1 MAKARL
7 TKSPGKGSKIDTFH
21 YDIKQVTEEEPP
33 TDNEDDFPKD
43 RVINRKVAI
52 DLYLVKQFSVDPDLP
67 PPAAVTDVSL
77 RLHCPETNDEVIG
90 TDLSAMLTDMR
101 AKLDVRFRIEWKRWF
116 LVRID
121 PSRAYSGNGDGLLLS
136 WEEIQRGVA
145 YDGSVLQR
153 RYDSYASLHANK
165 WKVSTWPKNFIEKGR
180 MLAAIEATEA
190 NERALELAKK
200 QIAELREMLV
210 QRVGPKLIEQT
221 LNTLTGGGN
230 FLLSFDDNES

>member
-1 MAKARL
+1 MAKARISQ
-7 TKSPGKGSKIDTFH
+7 SPGKGSKIDTFH
-21 YDIKQVTEEEPP
+21 YDIKQVTEEEASIS
-33 TDNEDDFPKD
+33 EDEEGSQE

-52 DLYLVKQFSVDPDLP
+52 DLYLVKQFNVDPELP

-77 RLHCPETNDEVIG
+77 RLHCAETNDEVIG
-90 TDLSAMLTDMR
+90 TDLSAMLKDMR

-121 PSRAYSGNGDGLLLS
+121 PARAYSGDGEGLLLS

-153 RYDSYASLHANK
+153 RYQGYGGLHANK

-180 MLAAIEATEA
+180 MLAAIEATKE
-190 NERALELAKK
+190 NERALELAKE
-200 QIAELREMLV
+200 QISELRELLV

-221 LNTLTGGGN
+221 LNALTGGSN
-230 FLLSFDDNES
+230 FLLSNGADA